1 MPLLIPLW
9 DPSKTPLMAP
19 ANSIFRL
26 QFVSDVQSKLK
37 SFFSVLMLAE
47 EAQGTV
53 EYILIL
59 SVVVVGASQLI
70 KLIIQ
75 SIDRGILRLGGDL
88 EKDLKTGRA
97 PVSVWKN

>member
-1 MPLLIPLW
+1 MRPIKPSFRKQLFSSFPFKFKPSFRRLI
-9 DPSKTPLMAP
+9 
-19 ANSIFRL
+19 
-26 QFVSDVQSKLK
+26 
-37 SFFSVLMLAE
+37 LAE

-59 SVVVVGASQLI
+59 SVVVVGASQLM

-75 SIDRGILRLGGDL
+75 SIDRGVLRLGGDL